1 MSRRRATLLAML
13 FFATPTHAA
22 VLCRAGSGKL
32 SLREACRK
40 AEQAVNPAE
49 IDVSSLIGP
58 AGDTGAPGARGR
70 FPIAIVDGAGTEL
83 GSTLWMVDSFGLG
96 AIVSIT
102 HPALTETV
110 AFVVDRNG
118 FVPKRGGAIATVY
131 YQALD
136 CAGVPHVR
144 PMSSGLRI
152 AQVYG
157 DSLYY
162 ETTSGVVSTTVS
174 SVETDTGSPCGGGA
188 TATARGTCC
197 GNFGSTQFT
206 APAIRVPLANLGFV
220 PPFRGV
226 PR

>member
-1 MSRRRATLLAML
+1 MSRRQTALLVVLLLVA
-13 FFATPTHAA
+13 PGEAA

-32 SLREACRK
+32 ALREACRK

-49 IDVSSLIGP
+49 IDVSSLTGP
-58 AGDTGAPGARGR
+58 PGDSGVPGARGR
-70 FPIAIVDGAGTEL
+70 FPVGIVDSAGAQL
-83 GSTLWMVDSFGLG
+83 GSTLWMVDSFGLS
-96 AIVSIT
+96 AFVAIT

-110 AFVVDRNG
+110 AFNVSRDG
-118 FVPKRGGAIATVY
+118 FVPNRGGALSTAY

-136 CAGVPHVR
+136 CAGVPRIRSTGSLLH
-144 PMSSGLRI
+144 I

-162 ETTSGVVSTTVS
+162 EAGGSSFGTTYSQ
-174 SVETDTGSPCGGGA
+174 ELDTGAPCAGGA

-197 GNFGSTQFT
+197 FNSTSTQFT

-220 PPFRGV
+220 PPFRGI

>member
-1 MSRRRATLLAML
+1 MSRRRATLLAVL
-13 FFATPTHAA
+13 LLAAPTQAA

-32 SLREACRK
+32 ALREACRK

-49 IDVSSLIGP
+49 IDVSSLTGP
-58 AGDTGAPGARGR
+58 PGDTGSPGARGR
-70 FPIAIVDGAGTEL
+70 FPIAIVDSADTEL
-83 GSTLWMVDSFGLG
+83 GSTLWMVDQFGLS

-118 FVPKRGGAIATVY
+118 FLPNRTGFSTVY

-136 CAGVPHVR
+136 CAGVPYV
-144 PMSSGLRI
+144 STAGDQLRR

-162 ETTSGVVSTTVS
+162 EAGAAASRTIQSG
-174 SVETDTGSPCGGGA
+174 ERDTGAACSGGA

-197 GNFGSTQFT
+197 FNSTSSQFT

-220 PPFRGV
+220 PPFRGL